1 MVCAGSG
8 HLFFD
13 PKQKMG
19 RLPTELVDMIV
30 LKMDV
35 RTLGVLYDRGT
46 LKDMVSAPA
55 AQEIEE
61 KVLQRAR
68 EEHERLLSFVHNDMI
83 YIYNYIHTWF
93 RTSFCRQ
100 QRRWDGCRPPET
112 AMGTA
117 H

>member
-1 MVCAGSG
+1 
-8 HLFFD
+8 
-13 PKQKMG
+13 MG
-19 RLPTELVDMIV
+19 QLPTELVDMIV

-61 KVLQRAR
+61 KVLQRAQ

-83 YIYNYIHTWF
+83 YIYNYIHGSGHLF
-93 RTSFCRQ
+93 VDNKE
-100 QRRWDGCRPPET
+100 DGTAADLLRPPWGRCT
-112 AMGTA
+112 K
-117 H
+117 